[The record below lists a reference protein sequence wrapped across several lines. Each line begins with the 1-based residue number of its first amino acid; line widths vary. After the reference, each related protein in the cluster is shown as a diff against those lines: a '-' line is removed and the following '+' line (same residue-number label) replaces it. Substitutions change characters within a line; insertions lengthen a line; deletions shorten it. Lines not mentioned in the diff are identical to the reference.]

1 MGEFLSGLESRRRFI
16 GRASAAALALPFLP
30 LAAASCAK
38 TGDVSASGAPVAPVA
53 APQGECEWCG
63 AADAPR
69 ELSWRA
75 DVVPEGEPGERL
87 IVSGTVFRPDGVTPA
102 AGVLVY
108 TYNTDARGYY
118 RRTDG
123 DHRHG
128 RMRAWMRT
136 DARGRYELL
145 TIKPGPYPGRPDPAH
160 IHYTLTGPD
169 FPEQYID
176 DVWFEGDPRITP
188 EERAGRS
195 GRGGFNAI
203 LKPRRDGDGLWH
215 GTRDIRLERVS

>member
-1 MGEFLSGLESRRRFI
+1 MGEVLYGLESRRRFI
-16 GRASAAALALPFLP
+16 GRASVAALALPFLP
-30 LAAASCAK
+30 LVAASCAK
-38 TGDVSASGAPVAPVA
+38 TGDVGAVAVPAQA
-53 APQGECEWCG
+53 AQGECEWCG

-69 ELSWRA
+69 ELSWRT
-75 DVVPEGEPGERL
+75 DVVPAGEPGERL
-87 IVSGTVFRPDGVTPA
+87 VVSGTVFRPDGVTPA
-102 AGVLVY
+102 ADVLVY
-108 TYNTDARGYY
+108 AYGTDARGYY
-118 RRTDG
+118 RRAHHN

-136 DARGRYELL
+136 DARGRYELH

-169 FPEQYID
+169 FPEYYID

-188 EERAGRS
+188 AERDGRS

-203 LKPRRDGDGLWH
+203 LDLKRDGAGAWR
-215 GTRDIRLERVS
+215 GVRDIRLERV